1 MDKKAIKDGILQAFT
16 NKGLVI
22 DDEEIELKDYIP
34 DSLTF
39 VTLIIEIETILDME
53 FPNELLTF
61 ERLGTINSLTE
72 ALYGKDRLS
81 LLCMALLLRA
91 NADSRK
97 IGRR

>member
-1 MDKKAIKDGILQAFT
+1 MDKETIKDGIIRAFI

-39 VTLIIEIETILDME
+39 ITLIIEIETILDME

-72 ALYGKDRLS
+72 ALYEWKS
-81 LLCMALLLRA
+81 QAEA
-91 NADSRK
+91 VVF
-97 IGRR
+97 

>member
-72 ALYGKDRLS
+72 ALYEDRKS
-81 LLCMALLLRA
+81 VV
-91 NADSRK
+91 
-97 IGRR
+97 

>member
-1 MDKKAIKDGILQAFT
+1 MDKKVIKDGILQAFT

-39 VTLIIEIETILDME
+39 VTLIIEMETILDME

-72 ALYGKDRLS
+72 ALYEWKGQ
-81 LLCMALLLRA
+81 A
-91 NADSRK
+91 
-97 IGRR
+97 

>member
-22 DDEEIELKDYIP
+22 DDEDIELKDYIP

-72 ALYGKDRLS
+72 ALYEWKGQ
-81 LLCMALLLRA
+81 A
-91 NADSRK
+91 
-97 IGRR
+97 

>member
-1 MDKKAIKDGILQAFT
+1 MEKEAIKDGIIKAFI

-22 DDEEIELKDYIP
+22 DDEEVELKDYIP

-72 ALYGKDRLS
+72 ALYEWKS
-81 LLCMALLLRA
+81 
-91 NADSRK
+91 
-97 IGRR
+97 